1 MRVTTNLDSRDYLE
15 KEWENRLG
23 QAIKLANVIRSEI
36 GVVKYLL
43 DGPDSHGAR
52 SVVEQIAGTGPRS
65 EATWRMAIKI
75 ATEVK

>member
-1 MRVTTNLDSRDYLE
+1 MRVTTNLDSRDYLP
-15 KEWENRLG
+15 KEWENRLA
-23 QAIKLANVIRSEI
+23 QAIKLANVIREDI
-36 GVVKYLL
+36 GCVKYL
-43 DGPDSHGAR
+43 DGPDNHGAR